1 MSLKLQNPCTL
12 IRYIS
17 PLQGQLF
24 TTPFEQTL
32 DLNNRWFRL
41 AHQLDWDIL
50 VKEYHKS
57 FNPDFG
63 APAVN
68 ARVVIGA
75 VIIKHLLHLSDE
87 DTITTIQENLYMQ
100 YFLGLSSF
108 QTEAVFAPSL
118 FVLIRTR
125 LSLSFWE
132 KVTRDFVQKA
142 QGVLQSG
149 QSTDASIKSNTGTKE
164 IENNNDNDDT
174 TISQAG
180 IEEQSL
186 FPMQQDATVG
196 EAIKAGIEEGRNH
209 QQIIEPSLQ
218 QQPDNPNKGNLL
230 IDATVAEQDIRYP
243 TDLDLLNDSREKL
256 EEIIDCFCEAN
267 NTVKPRTYPQNA
279 RKDYLNTARKKK
291 CSAKQ
296 IRKAIGKQLNYIRRD
311 LKYIDRLMPF
321 GQSMQQTGISFR
333 QLQYLLIIRT
343 LYAQQREMHNQRIH
357 RCEHRIVS
365 IHQPHV
371 RPMVRGKAGSN
382 VEFGSKIGLSL
393 HNGYALIDTLC
404 WDNYNEGTDLSKAAE
419 NYRQTYGHYPARIIA
434 DRKYCTKDNRSWCK
448 ENGIH
453 LSGKPLGRPSA
464 KTKQQQKELKKDASE
479 RNAIEAKFGQGKRKY
494 GLDYI
499 FAKLKNTSESWI
511 GAIVFVLN
519 IIRWEHLFCLIFCW
533 YQTLIKQI
541 AGINERNIACLRYEM
556 ASTKNFIQPRHIN

>member
-1 MSLKLQNPCTL
+1 LV
-12 IRYIS
+12 RYTS

-24 TTPFEQTL
+24 TTPFEQSL
-32 DLNNRWFRL
+32 DFTNRWIKL

-87 DTITTIQENLYMQ
+87 DTISTIQENLYMQ

-142 QGVLQSG
+142 QGVLQSEP
-149 QSTDASIKSNTGTKE
+149 STDASIKSSTGTKE
-164 IENNNDNDDT
+164 IENNNDNDNK
-174 TISQAG
+174 TISQGG
-180 IEEQSL
+180 IEEQGH
-186 FPMQQDATVG
+186 FP
-196 EAIKAGIEEGRNH
+196 N
-209 QQIIEPSLQ
+209 QQIIEQSLQ
-218 QQPDNPNKGNLL
+218 QQPDDQNKGDLL

-256 EEIIDCFCEAN
+256 EEIIDCFCETA

-279 RKDYLNTARKKK
+279 RKDYLHTARSKK

-296 IRKAIGKQLNYIRRD
+296 IRKAVGKQLNYIRRD
-311 LKYIDRLMPF
+311 LKCIDRLMPF
-321 GQSMQQTGISFR
+321 GQSMQQTGISFK
-333 QLQYLLIIRT
+333 QLQYLMIIRT
-343 LYAQQREMHNQRIH
+343 LYAQQREMHTQRIH
-357 RCEHRIVS
+357 RCDHRIVS

-393 HNGYALIDTLC
+393 YNGYALIDTLC

-419 NYRQTYGHYPARIIA
+419 NYRQTYGHYPAKIIA
-434 DRKYCTKDNRSWCK
+434 DRKYCTKDNRDWCK
-448 ENGIH
+448 ENGIY

-464 KTKQQQKELKKDASE
+464 KTKQQQKELKKDASQ
-479 RNAIEAKFGQGKRKY
+479 RNAIEGKFGQGKRKY

-499 FAKLKNTSESWI
+499 FAKLKDTSESWI

-519 IIRWEHLFCLIFCW
+519 IVRWEHLFCLIFFRC
-533 YQTLIKQI
+533 QDLIEQI
-541 AGINERNIACLRYEM
+541 TGINERNVTCLRYEM
-556 ASTKNFIQPRHIN
+556 TSTKKLYNQAHLN